1 MLPASRRLQI
11 WIGIGLS
18 GLLIVTRGYHFA
30 TLDLLPSASYA
41 VFLLAGVYLAPRWV
55 FPALWSTAAFVDLSA
70 VTVGGVSAFCVS
82 PAYAFLIPA
91 YGGLWLAGRYW
102 GATHR
107 WSWARVPSLAASLLL
122 GVLVCELLASGGFY
136 FFSGRFPDPTIAGF
150 GPRLATYFPSSLE
163 SVLFY
168 VGAAAVI
175 HVAAVLVSS
184 TVRRHQTA
192 RVK

>member
-1 MLPASRRLQI
+1 MLPVSRRLQI
-11 WIGIGLS
+11 WIGVGLS

-41 VFLLAGVYLAPRWV
+41 VFFLAGVYLTPRWV
-55 FPALWSTAAFVDLSA
+55 FPALWSVAALVDLSA
-70 VTVGGVSAFCVS
+70 ITVGGVSAFCVS
-82 PAYAFLIPA
+82 PAYVFLIPA
-91 YGGLWLAGRYW
+91 YGALWLAGRQW

-107 WSWARVPSLAASLLL
+107 WTWPRVPFLAASLLI
-122 GVLVCELLASGGFY
+122 GAVVCELLASGGFY
-136 FFSGRFPDPTIAGF
+136 FFSGRFPHPTIAGF
-150 GPRLATYFPSSLE
+150 GPRLATYFPLSLE
-163 SVLFY
+163 SLLFY

-175 HVAAVLVSS
+175 HIATVVTS